1 MLVSMTRA
9 TIGDSAILGLDIDQ
23 IVEELRRLGSD
34 HQAVEAK
41 SAAGG
46 MPKSIASTISAF
58 ANTPGGGT
66 IVLGLDESTGFTPT
80 KLVQPAALA
89 GGLASIARQGVHPPV
104 QATIGEF
111 PFESQR
117 LVVAQIA
124 EIDLALKPC
133 RVVSTRKAYLRV
145 GDGDYELSQLEE
157 DAFVVARSRR
167 RFDEDPVLDT
177 GVADLDSD
185 RVNAFLSNVRAAVP
199 PLRRFDDMKVL
210 LKMGVLTKEGVATV
224 AGLIALGEYPQQYL
238 PAVSVRAALLPAGRS
253 IGHVRVLDDA
263 TFNGPIASIVEDTVA
278 WVNKNSRNEIVEDRT
293 AGRVFDQTWPP
304 LAAVRELV
312 ANAVVHRDLAPWSGG
327 RAIELRM
334 SAENFRITN
343 PGGLYEVSVAALGRI
358 DITSARNR
366 RLIELSRYV
375 QTTDGRVVEALA
387 SGIPTVFAE
396 LNKAGLPAP
405 RFFDNGISFTAV
417 IDARRQKIPPSA
429 PTPVNDVPPA
439 LQAVLDVLADSS
451 ADVNEISHRL
461 DVTAASVAKRLQRLK
476 RLGLIVSDGGSGR
489 RTTYHRARPS
499 HVDTTGKF

>member
-1 MLVSMTRA
+1 MPRSIT
-9 TIGDSAILGLDIDQ
+9 GDSAVLGFDIDR
-23 IVEELRRLGSD
+23 IVEDLRRLGSD

-46 MPKSIASTISAF
+46 MPRSIASTISAF

-66 IVLGLDESTGFTPT
+66 IVLGLDESTGFKPT
-80 KLVQPAALA
+80 KLAEPAALV
-89 GGLASIARQGVHPPV
+89 GGLASIARQGVDPPV
-104 QATIGEF
+104 QATVDEV
-111 PFESQR
+111 PFEGRR
-117 LVVAQIA
+117 LVVARIT
-124 EIDLALKPC
+124 EMDLALKPC
-133 RVVSTRKAYLRV
+133 RVAGTRKAYLRV

-167 RFDEDPVLDT
+167 RFDEDPIPGT
-177 GVADLDSD
+177 GITDLDLD
-185 RVNAFLSNVRAAVP
+185 RMNEFLANARAAVP
-199 PLRRFDDMKVL
+199 TLRRFDDMKVL
-210 LKMGVLTKEGVATV
+210 LKMGVLTKDGVATV

-253 IGHVRVLDDA
+253 VGNVRVLDDA

-278 WVNKNSRNEIVEDRT
+278 WVSKNSRNEIVEDRL

-343 PGGLYEVSVAALGRI
+343 PGGLYEVSVSALGRI
-358 DITSARNR
+358 DLTSARNR
-366 RLIELSRYV
+366 RLIDLSRYV

-387 SGIPTVFAE
+387 TGIPTVFAE
-396 LNKAGLPAP
+396 LTKAGLPAP
-405 RFFDNGISFTAV
+405 RFFDNGISFTAI
-417 IDARRQKIPPSA
+417 IDTRKQDIQPS
-429 PTPVNDVPPA
+429 TSTRITDVPPA
-439 LQAVLDVLADSS
+439 LRAVLDVLADSS

-461 DVTAASVAKRLQRLK
+461 DATTASVAKRLQRLK

-489 RTTYHRARPS
+489 HTTYHRSGRTQ
-499 HVDTTGKF
+499 VDTTGGV